1 MIAAPSPVV
10 VDTSI
15 AVKWAVEE
23 GDSQEANALRE
34 SWRALG
40 LQASA
45 PDLLTREFN
54 SALFGKVRAGGMA
67 LNDAIDTLTRWESLD
82 IVIYDSNPFHQRA
95 LELAVFV
102 NHDEIYDLYFL
113 ALAENLNCELW
124 TADQRFH
131 RRVNNSTLTS
141 RIRLL
146 KDDFPTAGSA

>member
-1 MIAAPSPVV
+1 MVGSPVV

-15 AVKWAVEE
+15 AVKWVVEE
-23 GDSQEANALRE
+23 NDSREANALRE
-34 SWRALG
+34 SWRGRG

-54 SALFGKVRAGGMA
+54 SALFGKVKARGMTLNEAVDA
-67 LNDAIDTLTRWESLD
+67 LARWEGLD
-82 IVIYDSNPFHQRA
+82 IGIYDSSPFHRRA

-102 NHDEIYDLYFL
+102 NHDEVYDLYFL

-124 TADQRFH
+124 TADQRLH
-131 RRVNNSTLTS
+131 RRVNNSTLTQ

-146 KDDFPTAGSA
+146 KDFPMAGSS

>member
-1 MIAAPSPVV
+1 MVTSPVV

-15 AVKWAVEE
+15 AVKWVVEE
-23 GDSQEANALRE
+23 SDSREANALRE
-34 SWRALG
+34 SWRVLG

-54 SALFGKVRAGGMA
+54 SALFGKVRAGGMTLNEAINA
-67 LNDAIDTLTRWESLD
+67 LDRWERLD
-82 IVIYDSNPFHQRA
+82 IVIYDSGPFHRRA

-102 NHDEIYDLYFL
+102 NHDEVYDLYFL

-131 RRVNNSTLTS
+131 RRVNNSTLTP

-146 KDDFPTAGSA
+146 KDFPNAGSA

>member
-1 MIAAPSPVV
+1 MVSSPVV

-15 AVKWAVEE
+15 AVKWVVEE
-23 GDSQEANALRE
+23 ADSREAISLKA
-34 SWRALG
+34 SWLGHG

-67 LNDAIDTLTRWESLD
+67 LSEAIDTLARWESLD
-82 IVIYDSNPFHQRA
+82 IVIYDSNPFHRRA

-102 NHDEIYDLYFL
+102 HHDEIYDLYFL
-113 ALAENLNCELW
+113 ALAESLNCELW

-141 RIRLL
+141 RTRLL

>member
-1 MIAAPSPVV
+1 MV

-15 AVKWAVEE
+15 AVKWVVEE
-23 GDSQEANALRE
+23 NDSREANTLRE
-34 SWRALG
+34 SWRGRG

-54 SALFGKVRAGGMA
+54 SALFGKVKARGMTLNEAVDA
-67 LNDAIDTLTRWESLD
+67 LARWERLD
-82 IVIYDSNPFHQRA
+82 VVIYSSDPFHRRA

-102 NHDEIYDLYFL
+102 NHDEVYDLYFL

-124 TADQRFH
+124 TADQRLH
-131 RRVNNSTLTS
+131 RRVNNSTLTQ

-146 KDDFPTAGSA
+146 KDFPMAGSS

>member
-1 MIAAPSPVV
+1 MVSSPVV

-15 AVKWAVEE
+15 AVKWVVEE
-23 GDSQEANALRE
+23 SDSQKANALRE
-34 SWRALG
+34 SWRGRG

-54 SALFGKVRAGGMA
+54 SALFGKVRAGGMG
-67 LNDAIDTLTRWESLD
+67 LNQAIDTLALWESLD
-82 IVIYDSNPFHQRA
+82 IVIYDSDPFHRRA

-102 NHDEIYDLYFL
+102 NHDEVYDLYFL

-131 RRVNNSTLTS
+131 RRVSNSSLTS
-141 RIRLL
+141 RTRLL
-146 KDDFPTAGSA
+146 RDFPTAEPA

>member
-1 MIAAPSPVV
+1 MVASPVV

-15 AVKWAVEE
+15 AVKWVAEE
-23 GDSQEANALRE
+23 SDSQQANALRE
-34 SWRALG
+34 SWREQG

-45 PDLLTREFN
+45 PDLITREFN
-54 SALFGKVRAGGMA
+54 SALFGKVRARGMTLNEAVDA
-67 LNDAIDTLTRWESLD
+67 LARWEGLD
-82 IVIYDSNPFHQRA
+82 VVIYDSAPFHRRA

-102 NHDEIYDLYFL
+102 NHDEVYDLYFL

-131 RRVNNSTLTS
+131 RRVNNSPLTS

-146 KDDFPTAGSA
+146 KDDFPTVGSA

>member
-1 MIAAPSPVV
+1 MVTSPVV

-15 AVKWAVEE
+15 AVKWVVGES
-23 GDSQEANALRE
+23 DSREANALRE
-34 SWRALG
+34 SWWGRG
-40 LQASA
+40 LQTSA

-67 LNDAIDTLTRWESLD
+67 LNEAINALARWERLD
-82 IVIYDSNPFHQRA
+82 IVIYDSGPFHRRA

-102 NHDEIYDLYFL
+102 NHDEVYDLYFL

-141 RIRLL
+141 RTRLL
-146 KDDFPTAGSA
+146 KDFPTAGSA

>member
-1 MIAAPSPVV
+1 MVASSSPVV

-23 GDSQEANALRE
+23 GDSREANALRE
-34 SWRALG
+34 SWRTLG
-40 LQASA
+40 LQVSA

-67 LNDAIDTLTRWESLD
+67 LNDAIDTLARWESLD
-82 IVIYDSNPFHQRA
+82 IVIYDSSPFHRRA

-146 KDDFPTAGSA
+146 KDDFPTVDSA